1 MRDGEF
7 RFVIRNYGL
16 SVVKRDSQW
25 QSLQTRVNAQLLQI
39 EAAVSQNEESLSTLV
54 YTAEDQLV
62 LLIAG
67 VKHLYKNLLLRIE

>member
-16 SVVKRDSQW
+16 SIVKRDSQW

-39 EAAVSQNEESLSTLV
+39 EAAVSQN
-54 YTAEDQLV
+54 
-62 LLIAG
+62 
-67 VKHLYKNLLLRIE
+67 